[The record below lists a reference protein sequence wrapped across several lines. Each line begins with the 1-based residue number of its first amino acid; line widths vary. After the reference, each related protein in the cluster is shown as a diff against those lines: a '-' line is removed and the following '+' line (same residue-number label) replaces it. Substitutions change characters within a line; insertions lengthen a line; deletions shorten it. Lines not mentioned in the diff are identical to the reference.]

1 MKKKLICL
9 LVAGALPGFA
19 GAASTSAQ
27 IKALQAQLNAL
38 QAQVKELRTALASQ
52 HGAAGGGAPG
62 WLEAALSRLSE
73 RLGMPKQPAP
83 PHVCDAI
90 VSELVARADE
100 HRSFCLYHARLNG
113 GADVPASV

>member
-1 MKKKLICL
+1 HPESFELARRYAVLAAAAACVGVWRAERMR
-9 LVAGALPGFA
+9 AGASF
-19 GAASTSAQ
+19 
-27 IKALQAQLNAL
+27 
-38 QAQVKELRTALASQ
+38 V
-52 HGAAGGGAPG
+52 GAPV